1 MELIRQGVGSAAPA
15 LIVLPSFSC
24 FFNAHPAILP
34 QFFSPADWSANE
46 IMFFIIRAALYI
58 F

>member
-1 MELIRQGVGSAAPA
+1 MELIRQGVGSGSNCVA
-15 LIVLPSFSC
+15 LLFLL
-24 FFNAHPAILP
+24 FNAHPAILP